1 MKITN
6 KNIKVGYEKDLF
18 NTKWSSCINIIQLKD
33 LLFTKKH

>member
-18 NTKWSSCINIIQLKD
+18 NTKWSSCIYFMTLI
-33 LLFTKKH
+33 